1 MVVAFMLCLG
11 ECDAS
16 GEVVRFTSSSVRSPV
31 CLAIDSSRRRRSRSR
46 TLVWNRRQ
54 LEQLLREYV
63 EHHNTHGPTA
73 VSVNARPTI
82 AASSPIRPASRSD
95 DTRPSTST
103 GKQPE
108 RPTTANSPRTH
119 RL

>member
-63 EHHNTHGPTA
+63 EHYNTHRPHRSLQLLPPQPPPNSSNRPVQGL
-73 VSVNARPTI
+73 ARVCRRDVLGGLI
-82 AASSPIRPASRSD
+82 HEYDLVA
-95 DTRPSTST
+95 
-103 GKQPE
+103 
-108 RPTTANSPRTH
+108 
-119 RL
+119 